1 MMVNEKFKIVI
12 AHGHSSLETFHSLLP
27 FISLAKNI
35 NKYDMNFVDYNNK
48 NLYKYSGD
56 IIILVRK
63 FHQLDIRNNKN
74 IEHMISYINNIK
86 KRFSKVIYFDD
97 SAAVS
102 HILFFLVPHVDS
114 YWVRG
119 LLKNNNLY
127 SESLYGGRTYSQYYN
142 QKYNVEDENIY
153 LSPSNKDKFPPN
165 IEIAWNI
172 GIGCYPTDKK
182 SILNIYY
189 SEIRK
194 FSCFLSM
201 LPSIKPLSFLISKY
215 IKEMI
220 NTLSQEVL
228 LSKKT
233 KLVSARFSSK
243 GYYNSIAFH
252 RDLVLKKIQ
261 KNELFLKGRT
271 SKWNYIQECNHI
283 YGMLSPF
290 GWGEIC
296 YRDFEATLGGN
307 LLLKPNMDH
316 IETWPNIYTEDS
328 YFKLDWNFNNL
339 DKIREILSNENFIFQ
354 RIMKSRMIYLNA
366 ILNYEKRLEN
376 LINSLFN

>member
-1 MMVNEKFKIVI
+1 MINEKLKIVI
-12 AHGHSSLETFHSLLP
+12 AHGHTTLETFHSLLP
-27 FISLAKNI
+27 LISLAKNI
-35 NKYDMNFVDYNNK
+35 DKYDIKFVDYNNK

-74 IEHMISYINNIK
+74 IEYMINYINNIK

-102 HILFFLVPHVDS
+102 HILFFIVPLVDC

-127 SESLYGGRTYSQYYN
+127 SESFYGGRTYSQYYN
-142 QKYNVEDENIY
+142 KKYNVEDENIY
-153 LSPSNKDKFPPN
+153 LSPLNKDKFPSN
-165 IEIAWNI
+165 IKIAWNI
-172 GIGCYPTDKK
+172 GIGCYPTNKN
-182 SILNIYY
+182 SLLNIYY
-189 SEIRK
+189 DEIK
-194 FSCFLSM
+194 KISCFISM
-201 LPSIKPLSFLISKY
+201 LPSIKPLYFLVNKY

-220 NTLSQEVL
+220 KVLSEEVS
-228 LSKKT
+228 LSKKR

-252 RDLVLKKIQ
+252 RELVLKKIK
-261 KNELFLKGRT
+261 KNDLFLKGKT
-271 SKWNYIQECNHI
+271 SKWNYIQECNYI
-283 YGMLSPF
+283 YGILSPF

-307 LLLKPNMDH
+307 LLLKPSMDH
-316 IETWPNIYTEDS
+316 IETWPNIYREDC
-328 YFKLDWNFNNL
+328 YFKLDWNFNNI
-339 DKIREILSNENFIFQ
+339 DNISDIFSDQ
-354 RIMKSRMIYLNA
+354 NIIFDRIMKSRMIYLDA
-366 ILNYEKRLEN
+366 IKNYEKRLED

>member
-1 MMVNEKFKIVI
+1 MVNEKLKIVI

-27 FISLAKNI
+27 FIFLAKNI
-35 NKYDMNFVDYNNK
+35 NKFDIKFVDYNNR

-63 FHQLDIRNNKN
+63 FHQLDIRNIKN
-74 IEHMISYINNIK
+74 IDQMINYINNIK

-102 HILFFLVPHVDS
+102 HILFFLVPFVDS

-119 LLKNNNLY
+119 LLKNKNLY
-127 SESLYGGRTYSQYYN
+127 SESFYGGRTYSQYYN
-142 QKYNVEDENIY
+142 QKYNVEDESIY
-153 LSPSNKDKFPPN
+153 LSPLNKDKFPTN
-165 IEIAWNI
+165 IKIAWNI
-172 GIGCYPTDKK
+172 GIGCYPTNKK
-182 SILNIYY
+182 RILNIYY
-189 SEIRK
+189 EEIRK
-194 FSCFLSM
+194 LSCFISM
-201 LPSIKPLSFLISKY
+201 LPSIKPLSFLINKY

-220 NTLSQEVL
+220 NILSEEVS

-252 RDLVLKKIQ
+252 RELVLKKIQ
-261 KNELFLKGRT
+261 NNKLFLEGKT
-271 SKWNYIQECNHI
+271 SKWNYIQECNCI

-307 LLLKPNMDH
+307 LLLKPSMEH
-316 IETWPNIYTEDS
+316 IETWPNIYKEDC
-328 YFKLDWNFNNL
+328 YFKLDWDFSNL
-339 DKIREILSNENFIFQ
+339 DMISEIFSNENIIYN
-354 RIMKSRMIYLNA
+354 RIMKSRMIYLDSIKKSEA
-366 ILNYEKRLEN
+366 RLKN
-376 LINSLFN
+376 LLYGLFD

>member
-1 MMVNEKFKIVI
+1 MINEKLKIVI

-27 FISLAKNI
+27 FIFLAKKI
-35 NKYDMNFVDYNNK
+35 NKYDIKFVDYNNK

-74 IEHMISYINNIK
+74 IEYMINYINNIK

-102 HILFFLVPHVDS
+102 HILFFIVPLVDC

-127 SESLYGGRTYSQYYN
+127 SKSFYGGRTYSQYYN
-142 QKYNVEDENIY
+142 KKYNIEDENTY
-153 LSPSNKDKFPPN
+153 LSPLNKDKFPSN
-165 IEIAWNI
+165 IKIAWNI
-172 GIGCYPTDKK
+172 GIGCYPTNKK
-182 SILNIYY
+182 SLLNIYY
-189 SEIRK
+189 DEIK
-194 FSCFLSM
+194 KISCFISM
-201 LPSIKPLSFLISKY
+201 LPSIKPLYFLVNKY

-220 NTLSQEVL
+220 KVLSEEVS
-228 LSKKT
+228 LSKKR

-252 RDLVLKKIQ
+252 RELVLKKIK
-261 KNELFLKGRT
+261 KNDLFLKGKT
-271 SKWNYIQECNHI
+271 SKWNYIQECNYI
-283 YGMLSPF
+283 YGILSPF

-307 LLLKPNMDH
+307 LLLKPSMDH
-316 IETWPNIYTEDS
+316 IETWPNIYREDC
-328 YFKLDWNFNNL
+328 YFKLDWNFNNI
-339 DKIREILSNENFIFQ
+339 DNISEIFSDQNIIFD
-354 RIMKSRMIYLNA
+354 RIMKSRMIYLDA
-366 ILNYEKRLEN
+366 IKNSEKRLED

>member
-1 MMVNEKFKIVI
+1 MINEKLKIVI

-27 FISLAKNI
+27 FIFLAKKI
-35 NKYDMNFVDYNNK
+35 NKYDIKFIDYNNK

-63 FHQLDIRNNKN
+63 FHQLDIRNSKN
-74 IEHMISYINNIK
+74 IDQMINCIYNIK
-86 KRFSKVIYFDD
+86 KNFSKVIYFDD

-102 HILFFLVPHVDS
+102 HILFFLVPLVDS

-127 SESLYGGRTYSQYYN
+127 SESFYGGRTYSQYYN
-142 QKYNVEDENIY
+142 QKYDVEDESLY
-153 LSPSNKDKFPPN
+153 LSPLNKDKFPSN
-165 IEIAWNI
+165 IKIAWNI
-172 GIGCYPTDKK
+172 GIGCYPTNKR

-189 SEIRK
+189 DEIRK
-194 FSCFLSM
+194 FSCFLAM
-201 LPSIKPLSFLISKY
+201 LPSIKPLSFLVDRY

-220 NTLSQEVL
+220 NILSEEVSL
-228 LSKKT
+228 TKKT

-252 RDLVLKKIQ
+252 RDLALKKIQ
-261 KNELFLKGRT
+261 KNKLFLKGKT
-271 SKWNYIQECNHI
+271 TKWNYLKECNYI

-296 YRDFEATLGGN
+296 YRDFEASLGGN
-307 LLLKPNMDH
+307 LLLKPSMDH
-316 IETWPNIYTEDS
+316 IDTWPNIYTEDC
-328 YFKLDWNFNNL
+328 YLKLDWDFSNL
-339 DKIREILSNENFIFQ
+339 DIINEIFSNEKLIYD
-354 RIMKSRMIYLNA
+354 RIMKSRMIYLEA
-366 ILNYEKRLEN
+366 IKNSEERLEN
-376 LINSLFN
+376 MIFCLYS